1 MDQQTTDPAKTQAT
15 HRPLNRGSLSL
26 RNWWRNGIAC
36 RLAVVASLLIVL
48 TLFSPSW
55 KADVQGA
62 GYTESETTRFTKT
75 VRFFKGFE
83 AKGEGSAFSSS
94 TGWIALFLMLG
105 TLWVLATPRASWGG
119 SRWLPVISGLVVGW
133 IVFLDLREI
142 QREWDAFNARLM
154 TKARVT
160 LPADMQWVIIL
171 SILLVVCGLFLVR
184 VPRTVNEVSMDAV
197 KG

>member
-1 MDQQTTDPAKTQAT
+1 MDQQTSALVKTQT
-15 HRPLNRGSLSL
+15 PLRPPNEASIGL

-36 RLAVVASLLIVL
+36 RFAVVASLLIVL
-48 TLFSPSW
+48 ALFSPSW
-55 KADVQGA
+55 GVDVQGA
-62 GYTESETTRFTKT
+62 GYTESETNRYTKT
-75 VRFFKGFE
+75 VRFFQGFE

-119 SRWLPVISGLVVGW
+119 FRWLPVISGVIVGW
-133 IVFLDLREI
+133 MVFLDLREI
-142 QREWDAFNARLM
+142 QREWDAFNATLM

-160 LPADMQWVIIL
+160 LPPDMQWIVIL
-171 SILLVVCGLFLVR
+171 SVLLVVSGAFLVR
-184 VPRTVNEVSMDAV
+184 VPKAANQDSIDGV

>member
-1 MDQQTTDPAKTQAT
+1 MDQQTSAPVKTQAT
-15 HRPLNRGSLSL
+15 QRPSNEASMSL

-55 KADVQGA
+55 AVDVQGA
-62 GYTESETTRFTKT
+62 GYTESETNRFTKT
-75 VRFFKGFE
+75 VRFFRGFE

-105 TLWVLATPRASWGG
+105 TLWVLSTSRATWGG
-119 SRWLPVISGLVVGW
+119 SRWLPVISGVIVGW
-133 IVFLDLREI
+133 MVFLDLREI
-142 QREWDAFNARLM
+142 QREWDAFNATLM

-160 LPADMQWVIIL
+160 LPPDMQWVIIF
-171 SILLVVCGLFLVR
+171 SIVLVISGAFLVR
-184 VPRTVNEVSMDAV
+184 VPKATNQDSIDPV